1 MIKQRLI
8 TAIILIALIASLLFC
23 LPAIYWLG
31 FTLLMTALAAWEWSS
46 LFLKKNPLPAWTSVA
61 FALAITALAYGAMT
75 TLAHNTLYG
84 ATVLMTLW
92 GFIGI
97 KRYSSSKQSHQ
108 AGLHDPILALLLSVW
123 LLIPFLSAMNDI
135 VTAPHGSW
143 VLLYAMSIVW
153 VNDSMAYAT
162 GKLFGKHKLIPAVS
176 PNKTWEGL
184 LGGLAFALTWGV
196 LLGLFVV
203 WPHMHYGWSFALLVA
218 LLTLSAN
225 VGDLLMSLLKRL
237 AKKKDT
243 SNLLPGHGGVLDRI
257 DSLLTAM
264 PLFALGC
271 NLLGL
276 ISH

>member
-8 TAIILIALIASLLFC
+8 TAVVLIAVIASLLFY

-31 FTLLMTALAAWEWSS
+31 FTCLMTAIGAWEWSG
-46 LFLKKNPLPAWTSVA
+46 LFLKQPPLASWARVV
-61 FALAITALAYGAMT
+61 FALVTTALAYLAMH
-75 TLAHNTLYG
+75 TLAHNTLYV

-92 GFIGI
+92 GFFGI
-97 KRYSSSKQSHQ
+97 KRYSSTHQRHQ
-108 AGLHDPILALLLSVW
+108 AGLHDPVLSLLLSLW

-135 VTAPHGSW
+135 VAAKHGAW

-176 PNKTWEGL
+176 PNKTWQGLIGGLFFAIAWGTL
-184 LGGLAFALTWGV
+184 LGF
-196 LLGLFVV
+196 FVV
-203 WPHMHYGWSFALLVA
+203 WPHMHYYWSYALLVV
-218 LLTLSAN
+218 LITLSAN

-237 AKKKDT
+237 ASVKDT